1 MRFPRKLA
9 LGLGVFVATLLLV
22 ALVLP
27 FMFRDRIAARIK
39 TELDASVNAKLAWG
53 GTRLSILRDFP
64 NVSLGIDRLSIV
76 GIAPFNG
83 DTLLTMREARVVLDA
98 SSVIGYLRSGAP
110 IVVREVALRQPSVR
124 LRVLADGRANWDIAQ
139 PRGKS
144 GADSSPGV
152 GVTLR
157 DLRISD
163 GRVTLDDAQSR
174 LVASVHGLQE
184 SLRGDFASD
193 RFVLATRTRADSVSL
208 RFAGVPYLSRVG
220 VELNADVDADLRA
233 RRFTFSN
240 DSLRL
245 NQLVLAFTGSV
256 VLGTPDMTF
265 DLSFSTPSTA
275 FKDILSLVPAVYA
288 SGFDRIQAA
297 GSMSTSGS
305 VRGKY
310 GPNAFPALALRAR
323 VERGAFRDPSLPL
336 PARDI
341 SLDLAIDNPGGH
353 VDRTVID
360 LKRLHAVIGAR
371 PFDARMVMRTPVS
384 DPDVDLRVVGALD
397 LADVSRTVQLEGV
410 SQLAGVIAA
419 DIAMRAR
426 LSDVDAGR
434 YDKVAA
440 SGTVSI
446 SRFAMRSAAVPHPIA
461 IDSAALRLTPRT
473 AELPM
478 LAARVGNSD
487 VRASGSLENLLGFVL
502 RGDDL
507 RGKATLTSNHFDLNE
522 WKSDEKLTEVIP
534 VPAHVDFALQAT
546 AGRVSYG
553 AITAANVRGNLRV
566 KDQRVTLDELHMETM
581 RGTVVANGFYET
593 TDPARPTFDID
604 LRLAAVDIPSAFTA
618 LSTVQKFV
626 PLARW
631 AQGAVSGTIG
641 VKGPIGSDMS
651 PIFSALTGKGA
662 IETERLVVN
671 DAPVLARL
679 ADALKVEL
687 LRKPSLGPVKA
698 AFDVAN
704 GRLLV
709 KPFVVK
715 ANGMDMT
722 VAGSNGIDQSIKYDL
737 ALATARGPLGAEV
750 TGTVTNP
757 TVRPNVS
764 GLVTAVK
771 DSAKTLVQNEI
782 ASRTAGAKQR
792 ADSAVEEA
800 RRRAR
805 AEADRL
811 VAEAEKQAE
820 SIRAEAR
827 ALAETARRQ
836 GNERADSLLAKA
848 TNPAARIAAK
858 AGTDRLRREADAS
871 ADRIVREADA
881 RADAIVAQ
889 AKKQADALASA
900 RG

>member
-9 LGLGVFVATLLLV
+9 LGLAAVSASLLV
-22 ALVLP
+22 VAIALP
-27 FMFRDRIAARIK
+27 FFFRDRIAARLK
-39 TELDASVNAKLAWG
+39 SELDASVNAKLAWH
-53 GTRLSILRDFP
+53 GTSLGILRDFP
-64 NVSLGIDRLSIV
+64 NVSLGLDRLSVV
-76 GIAPFNG
+76 GVAPFQG
-83 DTLLTMREARVVLDA
+83 DTLLAMREARVALDVG
-98 SSVIGYLRSGAP
+98 SVVGFLRKGTP
-110 IVVREVALRQPSVR
+110 IVVREIALVQPAVR
-124 LRVLADGRANWDIAQ
+124 LRVLPDGRANWDIARA
-139 PRGKS
+139 RG
-144 GADSSPGV
+144 ASSNDASRAV

-163 GRVTLDDAQSR
+163 GRLTLDDEQTR
-174 LVASVHGLQE
+174 LFASVHGLQE

-193 RFVLATRTRADSVSL
+193 RFLLASRTRADSVSL
-208 RFAGVPYLSRVG
+208 RFAGVPYLSRVA
-220 VELNADVDADLRA
+220 VELNADIDADLRA
-233 RRFTFSN
+233 RRFTFSH

-256 VLGTPDMTF
+256 MLGEPDMTL
-265 DLSFSTPSTA
+265 DLAFSTPSTS

-310 GPNAFPALALRAR
+310 GPGSFPALALRAR

-341 SLDLAIDNPGGH
+341 FMDLAVDNPGGH
-353 VDRTVID
+353 VDRTVVD

-371 PFDARMVMRTPVS
+371 PLDARLMMRTPVS
-384 DPDVDLRVVGALD
+384 DPDVDLRLTGALD
-397 LADVSRTVQLEGV
+397 LADVGRTVKLQGV
-410 SQLAGVIAA
+410 TQLAGLVAA

-440 SGTVSI
+440 SGTVDA
-446 SRFAMRSAAVPHPIA
+446 SRIAVRTSALPHAIA
-461 IDSAALRLTPRT
+461 IDTASLRLTPRT
-473 AELPM
+473 AELAT
-478 LAARVGNSD
+478 LAARIGNSD
-487 VRASGSLENLLGFVL
+487 VRAAGTLENVLGFAL

-507 RGKATLTSNHFDLNE
+507 GGTATVSSNHFDLNE
-522 WKSDEKLTEVIP
+522 WRSDEKMTEVIP
-534 VPAHVDFALQAT
+534 VPAHVDFTLQAT
-546 AGRVSYG
+546 AARVSYG

-566 KDQRVTLDELHMETM
+566 KDQRVTLDELRMETM
-581 RGTVVANGFYET
+581 RGTVIANGFYET
-593 TDPARPTFDID
+593 TVPARPTFDMD
-604 LRLAAVDIPSAFTA
+604 LKLAAVDIPAAFTA

-626 PLARW
+626 PVARW

-641 VKGPIGSDMS
+641 VKGPIGSDMT
-651 PIFSALTGKGA
+651 PIFTALTGKGA
-662 IETERLVVN
+662 IETDRLVVN
-671 DAPVLARL
+671 DAPVLAKL
-679 ADALKVEL
+679 ADALKVEQ
-687 LRKPSLGPVKA
+687 LRKPSLGSVRA
-698 AFDVAN
+698 AFDVAD

-737 ALATARGPLGAEV
+737 ALATSRGPLSAQV

-757 TVRPNVS
+757 TVRPNVA
-764 GLVTAVK
+764 GLATAVK

-782 ASRTAGAKQR
+782 STRTAGVKQQ
-792 ADSAVEEA
+792 ADSAAENA

-805 AEADRL
+805 AEGERL
-811 VAEAEKQAE
+811 VAEAEKQAAT
-820 SIRAEAR
+820 IRAEAR
-827 ALAETARRQ
+827 ALAETTRRQ
-836 GNERADSLLAKA
+836 GSERADSLLSKA
-848 TNPAARIAAK
+848 SNPAARMAAK
-858 AGTDRLRREADAS
+858 VGTDRLRREADES
-871 ADRIVREADA
+871 AERIVREADA

-889 AKKQADALASA
+889 AKKQAGALAPA
-900 RG
+900 LE